1 MHTYLARDYTCTGY
15 CNVPLFAYSQPVA
28 NGKPTTNCQ
37 SAMQKE
43 LESTFGLAAVI
54 CIITCGAAAVTFPTQ
69 YWLWKTYGDQITDL
83 YNKVSTGN
91 LDTLV
96 SIVSINNLFSE
107 GQSSAKDKSEEKK
120 DSVGNNL
127 LSDGLNAG
135 ADEENKEDTAG
146 ADKFVKT

>member
-1 MHTYLARDYTCTGY
+1 M
-15 CNVPLFAYSQPVA
+15 
-28 NGKPTTNCQ
+28 
-37 SAMQKE
+37 
-43 LESTFGLAAVI
+43 
-54 CIITCGAAAVTFPTQ
+54 TFPTQ

-120 DSVGNNL
+120 DSVGNNNL
-127 LSDGLNAG
+127 MSDGLNAG
-135 ADEENKEDTAG
+135 GDEENKEDTAG